1 MLDVPMSVHLATR
14 PSRGFFAQVKRVL
27 AWPGRV
33 IEARRT
39 LATLAALS
47 DHELRDIGLIRQDI
61 ADLTALAADDDPT
74 VRLARARAARAWH
87 SHNRPDLAA

>member
-14 PSRGFFAQVKRVL
+14 PSRGFVAQVKRAL
-27 AWPGRV
+27 AWPARV

-61 ADLTALAADDDPT
+61 ADLTALAADEDPT
-74 VRLARARAARAWH
+74 ARLARARAGRAWQ
-87 SHNRPDLAA
+87 SHNGRDQAA